1 MKKES
6 PCGFSSASAIIW
18 YCNPVPFHDIYTSF
32 ATSFFQVVVTLP
44 LGLLALQCSQF
55 RVSPALE
62 RPCNQNVLVR
72 VRFQPS
78 AWVALVAESARITRK
93 DTKQI
98 PVQTHNG
105 ANLA

>member
-18 YCNPVPFHDIYTSF
+18 YCEYCNPVSFQDIYTSF

-44 LGLLALQCSQF
+44 LGLLSLRCSPF

-62 RPCNQNVLVR
+62 RRAIKMWSGGSGSSRRHGLP
-72 VRFQPS
+72 
-78 AWVALVAESARITRK
+78 
-93 DTKQI
+93 
-98 PVQTHNG
+98 
-105 ANLA
+105 

>member
-62 RPCNQNVLVR
+62 RRAIKMCSCGSGSSRRHGLP
-72 VRFQPS
+72 
-78 AWVALVAESARITRK
+78 
-93 DTKQI
+93 
-98 PVQTHNG
+98 
-105 ANLA
+105 